1 MDRCRY
7 PSKPCL
13 NARAVKLNGELHRFC
28 EQHRRQANQN
38 QMRWSKRKQTVVR
51 GRRGDGEEGD
61 GEYDEDEDA
70 AHRGSNGDPSL
81 ASSSADG
88 HGYAPAGGRH
98 GLHLPH
104 PPPPGAAHN
113 GMGMPHPHSMH
124 ANVNVNAAGTSLSHL
139 SLANGHPHHSNN
151 PNNGGGLI
159 SSFQDHMA
167 RGGAI
172 PGTNGVN
179 LVLSGGA
186 VRRELA
192 PASGQ
197 TGQSSHRAGGHVPP
211 IQTSLPPLLPPR
223 AAVEQPDPSAVHAL
237 LMLEHAASIVSSG
250 PSSSSQVTK
259 QEPVAEEDDDAQV
272 RRELKRAKSN
282 EWVARPTLSPAGLPT
297 VASLA
302 THGMPSSTSSSSAIA
317 SVASIGR
324 SASWQPPPVVRE
336 DPRESLGQ
344 WMQRKQASLPSLTN
358 ITRIEKRPYDSISSS
373 APSGSSSNSNN
384 FLHRGPE
391 NNSTT
396 TPQHRGAYHVPLH
409 PTSATKSSSSSS
421 SDPAADGTKRSALV

>member
-88 HGYAPAGGRH
+88 HG
-98 GLHLPH
+98 
-104 PPPPGAAHN
+104 
-113 GMGMPHPHSMH
+113 
-124 ANVNVNAAGTSLSHL
+124 
-139 SLANGHPHHSNN
+139 NN

-186 VRRELA
+186 
-192 PASGQ
+192 
-197 TGQSSHRAGGHVPP
+197 
-211 IQTSLPPLLPPR
+211 
-223 AAVEQPDPSAVHAL
+223 
-237 LMLEHAASIVSSG
+237 HAASIVSSG
-250 PSSSSQVTK
+250 PSSSSQATK
-259 QEPVAEEDDDAQV
+259 QEPVAEEDDDVQV